1 MYIMAADSLS
11 QNCSWIREKL
21 KQLRDIFHGCDKTD
35 TLLSAGELAVCLDC
49 MAQLVPSHPLA
60 FWWKKNR
67 TLRSVPP
74 DAVKIG
80 AKREWL
86 FIKATFIASWLLR
99 LMLLKPPFE
108 QCRCT
113 QTDQSKGIYD
123 QSALSLMSSYLF
135 ILYYNRCTGEKSKI

>member
-1 MYIMAADSLS
+1 MYIMAAGSLS
-11 QNCSWIREKL
+11 QNRSWIREKL

-49 MAQLVPSHPLA
+49 LAQLVPSHPLA

-74 DAVKIG
+74 DAVKIE
-80 AKREWL
+80 AEREWL

-99 LMLLKPPFE
+99 LFE
-108 QCRCT
+108 QCRCI
-113 QTDQSKGIYD
+113 QTGQSRGIYD
-123 QSALSLMSSYLF
+123 QSTLIGWCPVIYSF
-135 ILYYNRCTGEKSKI
+135 ITASRCTRVKCIHF